1 MLELDHEM
9 REELEEI
16 NDKWEEIGEDV
27 ETIEVGL
34 EKSDI
39 LVEDVALVWI
49 PS

>member
-1 MLELDHEM
+1 MLELDQEL

-16 NDKWEEIGEDV
+16 NDRWEDV
-27 ETIEVGL
+27 GADIETLEIGL

-39 LVEDVALVWI
+39 LVEDVTLIWI